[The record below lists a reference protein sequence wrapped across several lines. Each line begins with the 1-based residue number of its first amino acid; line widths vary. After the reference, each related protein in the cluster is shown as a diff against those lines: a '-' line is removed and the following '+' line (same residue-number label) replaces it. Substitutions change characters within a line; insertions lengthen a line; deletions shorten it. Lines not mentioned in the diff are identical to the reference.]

1 MRVGLLCPAHF
12 YLCSTHSFNLFC
24 VWTHVSHESPSHS
37 WAGSL
42 NTSSGS
48 ASTADSTAAKKILIF
63 KSFSESPVIHKWFAR
78 WFESLFKD
86 RYFERTWTWTCYSK
100 IQPWCVGPS
109 CHTRVLHTRLVSFV
123 CRTLKSHESPT
134 HSRCVG
140 PSCHAIV
147 LHTHLVSLCAGLSCH
162 TKVPHTLGVWDLHV
176 TREFYTLIQ
185 FFVCKTLVLHTVRN
199 LGAWPPVA
207 QFSLY

>member
-109 CHTRVLHTRLVSFV
+109 CHTRVLESTHSFSFFCVQDPQVTRKSHSFSVCRTLVSRDSSTHSFSFFV
-123 CRTLKSHESPT
+123 CRTLVSHESPT
-134 HSRCVG
+134 HSWCVG
-140 PSCHAIV
+140 PACHTRV
-147 LHTHLVSLCAGLSCH
+147 LHTHSVLC
-162 TKVPHTLGVWDLHV
+162 V
-176 TREFYTLIQ
+176 
-185 FFVCKTLVLHTVRN
+185 
-199 LGAWPPVA
+199 
-207 QFSLY
+207 